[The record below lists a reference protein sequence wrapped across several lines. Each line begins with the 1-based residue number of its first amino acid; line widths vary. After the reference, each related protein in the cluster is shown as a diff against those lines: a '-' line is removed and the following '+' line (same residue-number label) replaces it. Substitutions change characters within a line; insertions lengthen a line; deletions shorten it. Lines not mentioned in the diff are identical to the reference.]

1 MGAESEAQVVCMS
14 KRPVCS
20 HHWEGAKLLLVN
32 PNDEGSGSD
41 YSAQVTTV
49 SVLCPTQGLV
59 STLIPVIT
67 ETRGP
72 ERGLVSDSPRIGPQL
87 EIQQ

>member
-32 PNDEGSGSD
+32 LNDVGDSDEILSSIVPYEREGIVG
-41 YSAQVTTV
+41 
-49 SVLCPTQGLV
+49 GK
-59 STLIPVIT
+59 
-67 ETRGP
+67 G
-72 ERGLVSDSPRIGPQL
+72 
-87 EIQQ
+87 